1 MSSRAPALFSM
12 RIILCYYGGLPSYDF
27 RCPVCGDVLSLVASV
42 SDVLS
47 PVCVECVVPLVR
59 VFGLGGVSFS
69 GSGFYSTD
77 K

>member
-1 MSSRAPALFSM
+1 M
-12 RIILCYYGGLPSYDF
+12 PSYDF
-27 RCPVCGDVLSLVASV
+27 KCPECGAVLSVVASIGDVV
-42 SDVLS
+42 S
-47 PVCVECVVPLVR
+47 PVCAQCVVPLVR